1 MGFFADLVNY
11 VVHGIVINLGT
22 SIFGFIILFGI
33 GSAFVWL
40 FNTIN
45 ENQVFRGIF
54 TTQKD
59 NPVKVAL
66 LCFLTPPSFILLLGL
81 LIGYVL
87 SVIQLFLYFLWN
99 LWPFGS
105 SWGEKDGFLIMEEM
119 WYNLVE
125 LPLLFLNTAFVAI
138 FSTPLLMFIVL
149 GISLLLFF
157 GILWPSGHNKGSLS
171 SSNAEYAAIS
181 LSSLFFLI
189 GLITLLAFGGI
200 LSSVAETKYQYF
212 EENEEG
218 STPYFFI
225 DSLEHPDLSEN
236 ERERAKKFQQKIN
249 MNGGDS
255 RNEVVV
261 LECNSLNSLYDF
273 SDTFVYSS
281 ELSTVSNYHVMIK
294 SSESYWLFSESDW
307 FGERP
312 VERDDFDITDFT
324 TSDLNQEMEFS
335 EFRIQIPEVDLEFV
349 EYESPEFTLIKYHI
363 AYVPFSDSNESN
375 SSQMLNAALDE
386 SGSPSTCD
394 SYSMSGTLES
404 KVRTT
409 SLGFLFSGTFLVGC
423 CFHRFYIV
431 GGRHGATDQRTLI
444 RSFLLSQGVMG
455 AVIAIL
461 VLMFD
466 PLDGSGVTGISTEQ
480 IVNAGIFA
488 AKVIGITLS
497 LLFVSVIVIVLIR
510 QREYI
515 GEMIEIE
522 RTRAEVDD
530 WFD

>member
-11 VVHGIVINLGT
+11 VVHGIVLNLVT
-22 SIFGFIILFGI
+22 SIIGFFILLGI
-33 GSAFVWL
+33 GMAFIWL
-40 FNTIN
+40 FQTIN
-45 ENQVFRGIF
+45 ENEVFKGIF
-54 TTQKD
+54 TTQSD
-59 NPVKVAL
+59 NPTKVAL
-66 LCFLTPPSFILLLGL
+66 LCFLTPPSLILLLGL

-87 SVIQLFLYFLWN
+87 SVFELFVYFLWN
-99 LWPFGS
+99 LWPFGPT
-105 SWGEKDGFLIMEEM
+105 WGEKDGFLIMVKL
-119 WYNLVE
+119 WSNLVE
-125 LPLLFLNTAFVAI
+125 LPLSFLNTAFVAI
-138 FSTPLLMFIVL
+138 FSTPIVLFIVL
-149 GISLLLFF
+149 AISTLLFF

-189 GLITLLAFGGI
+189 GVISILAFGGI

-225 DSLEHPDLSEN
+225 DPLEHPDFSEN
-236 ERERAKKFQQKIN
+236 ERERAEKFQQNIN

-255 RNEVVV
+255 RNGVVI

-273 SDTFVYSS
+273 SDTFVYTS
-281 ELSTVSNYHVMIK
+281 ELSSVPNYHVMIK

-307 FGERP
+307 LGERP
-312 VERDDFDITDFT
+312 VERDDFDINDFT
-324 TSDLNQEMEFS
+324 TSDLNRGNDAK
-335 EFRIQIPEVDLEFV
+335 EFRIQIPEVDIEFV
-349 EYESPEFTLIKYHI
+349 EYESLDFTLIKYHI

-375 SSQMLNAALDE
+375 SSQMLAAALE
-386 SGSPSTCD
+386 QAGSPSTCD
-394 SYSMSGTLES
+394 SYSLSGTLES
-404 KVRTT
+404 KVRMS
-409 SLGFLFSGTFLVGC
+409 SLGFLFSGTFLIGC

-431 GGRHGATDQRTLI
+431 GGRYGATNQRTLI

-497 LLFVSVIVIVLIR
+497 LLFVSVIVIVLIG

>member
-1 MGFFADLVNY
+1 
-11 VVHGIVINLGT
+11 
-22 SIFGFIILFGI
+22 
-33 GSAFVWL
+33 
-40 FNTIN
+40 
-45 ENQVFRGIF
+45 
-54 TTQKD
+54 
-59 NPVKVAL
+59 
-66 LCFLTPPSFILLLGL
+66 
-81 LIGYVL
+81 
-87 SVIQLFLYFLWN
+87 
-99 LWPFGS
+99 
-105 SWGEKDGFLIMEEM
+105 
-119 WYNLVE
+119 
-125 LPLLFLNTAFVAI
+125 
-138 FSTPLLMFIVL
+138 
-149 GISLLLFF
+149 
-157 GILWPSGHNKGSLS
+157 
-171 SSNAEYAAIS
+171 
-181 LSSLFFLI
+181 
-189 GLITLLAFGGI
+189 
-200 LSSVAETKYQYF
+200 
-212 EENEEG
+212 
-218 STPYFFI
+218 
-225 DSLEHPDLSEN
+225 
-236 ERERAKKFQQKIN
+236 
-249 MNGGDS
+249 
-255 RNEVVV
+255 
-261 LECNSLNSLYDF
+261 
-273 SDTFVYSS
+273 
-281 ELSTVSNYHVMIK
+281 
-294 SSESYWLFSESDW
+294 
-307 FGERP
+307 
-312 VERDDFDITDFT
+312 
-324 TSDLNQEMEFS
+324 
-335 EFRIQIPEVDLEFV
+335 
-349 EYESPEFTLIKYHI
+349 
-363 AYVPFSDSNESN
+363 
-375 SSQMLNAALDE
+375 MLNAALDE